1 MVTKIVSYRKKT
13 SLLEEFGEVAWEGS
27 PYGHIARWQNQRTV
41 KEKHFLCVFVE
52 LLNHFLV
59 FFPLQLFI
67 KSNQGGEETTKI
79 NYLTFIGTPVQ
90 ATNMNDFKR
99 VRSSC
104 SSLCLFV

>member
-52 LLNHFLV
+52 LLNAFSC
-59 FFPLQLFI
+59 FFSP
-67 KSNQGGEETTKI
+67 S
-79 NYLTFIGTPVQ
+79 V
-90 ATNMNDFKR
+90 
-99 VRSSC
+99 VH
-104 SSLCLFV
+104 